1 MVWMGDVPSL
11 SARFRFEPVM
21 VTSAKPDDWANAM
34 GDTPAVNK
42 TMTAWLILDG
52 FNIKRP
58 FNSLIN
64 RFENLS

>member
-1 MVWMGDVPSL
+1 
-11 SARFRFEPVM
+11 M
-21 VTSAKPDDWANAM
+21 VTSANPDDWAIAK
-34 GDTPAVNK
+34 GVTPAVNK

-64 RFENLS
+64 RFTDLS